1 VPVSFSFKRAVSRQ
15 WRAASA
21 AALQE
26 LCKRPVGALDPVVL
40 VLDGI
45 RFGDVVLVVGLVY
58 NP

>member
-1 VPVSFSFKRAVSRQ
+1 
-15 WRAASA
+15 
-21 AALQE
+21 
-26 LCKRPVGALDPVVL
+26 VGALDPVVL